1 MNSAPRV
8 HPSPEASQSM
18 GTIVRIEGTTFVV
31 RPDDEDLPSA
41 DARSHRGA
49 WREIRADRAV
59 SCLVEPEL
67 HDYVL
72 VAGKPDG
79 ATLKPAYVLAVLERA
94 SPNVA
99 ITSKG
104 DVDVRLPS
112 GRFRVGSRRGI
123 ELVSAE
129 SIDVVSSRL
138 GVHAESAKVVASEL
152 VALASQVV
160 GELAT
165 VKIAGKIFDRVYER
179 VSERV
184 QRSFRKVEE
193 IDQLTARQID
203 WAAEQTVSI
212 KSEHTVMTAK
222 ELVKVDGE
230 QIHFG

>member
-1 MNSAPRV
+1 MNSAPR
-8 HPSPEASQSM
+8 PRPIMDASQIM
-18 GTIVRIEGTTFVV
+18 GTIVRVEGSTYVV
-31 RPDDEDLPSA
+31 RPDDDEIPERGRSA
-41 DARSHRGA
+41 L
-49 WREIRADRAV
+49 REIRAERAV

-72 VAGKPDG
+72 LAGKLDG
-79 ATLKPAYVLAVLERA
+79 ASLRPAYVLAVLERESA
-94 SPNVA
+94 NVA
-99 ITSKG
+99 LSARG
-104 DVDVRLPS
+104 DVEVRVPE
-112 GRFRVGSRRGI
+112 GRFRIASRRGI
-123 ELVSAE
+123 DLVSAE
-129 SIDVVSSRL
+129 SVDVVSSRF
-138 GVHAESAKVVASEL
+138 GVHAQTAKVVAAEV

-160 GELAT
+160 GELTT
-165 VKIAGKIFDRVYER
+165 VKVAGKIFDRVYER

-203 WAAEQTVSI
+203 WAADQTVSI

>member
-1 MNSAPRV
+1 MNTVPRTRASSV
-8 HPSPEASQSM
+8 DASQIM
-18 GTIVRIEGTTFVV
+18 GTIIRIEGATYVV
-31 RPDDEDLPSA
+31 RPDDEDVPLRPGVA
-41 DARSHRGA
+41 I
-49 WREIRADRAV
+49 EIRAERAV

-72 VAGKPDG
+72 LAGKLSG
-79 ATLKPAYVLAVLERA
+79 GTFRPAYVLAVLERA

-99 ITSKG
+99 LSASG
-104 DVDVRLPS
+104 DMEVRLRD
-112 GRFRVGSRRGI
+112 GRFRVASRRGI
-123 ELVSAE
+123 DLVSAE
-129 SIDVVSSRL
+129 SVEVISSRF
-138 GVHAESAKVVASEL
+138 GVHAESAKVVATEV
-152 VALASQVV
+152 VALASQVI

-165 VKIAGKIFDRVYER
+165 VKLAGKIFDRVYER

-203 WAAEQTVSI
+203 YAAEQTVSI
-212 KSEHTVMTAK
+212 KSENTVMIAK